1 VCELARTD
9 AVWDD
14 PTRSPNLLE
23 GAPHLRLEENRD
35 SDEQGWDGVLNEPAE
50 NWQIEEVAHQRP
62 AENETRKA
70 THQHNGSGVLD
81 HHQQAVDQ
89 RRHNQN
95 VRQAPHVESRNL
107 GREKA
112 QQRVHTYDRRQPAR
126 EGANGTDSGWFG
138 CWRWTLRAAI
148 WSTAGVMSS
157 AERSAMLTRSVPSTR
172 PPSRAGPG
180 GVQTEY
186 IGAPGVGTR

>member
-62 AENETRKA
+62 AENENRKA

-89 RRHNQN
+89 RRHDQN
-95 VRQAPHVESRNL
+95 VSQAPHVETRNL

-112 QQRVHTYDRRQPAR
+112 QQRVHTYNWCQPALG
-126 EGANGTDSGWFG
+126 GANGTDTECFGWR
-138 CWRWTLRAAI
+138 RWALTAATG
-148 WSTAGVMSS
+148 STAGVMSS
-157 AERSAMLTRSVPSTR
+157 AERSAMITSSVPST
-172 PPSRAGPG
+172 
-180 GVQTEY
+180 
-186 IGAPGVGTR
+186 